1 MEPITSL
8 ITASVGY
15 LIGKIKNNGK
25 FQDFL
30 DEFTGEAVM
39 WLRPI
44 FLKDDETPKDVLRDL
59 TEEPDDELNIQEA
72 NISIAKAIRNN
83 PALERNLRLLSEEIL
98 LKAGPKFMKTN
109 TQNISGNENIGMQ
122 DISDSKINISPK

>member
-59 TEEPDDELNIQEA
+59 TEAPDDELNIQEA